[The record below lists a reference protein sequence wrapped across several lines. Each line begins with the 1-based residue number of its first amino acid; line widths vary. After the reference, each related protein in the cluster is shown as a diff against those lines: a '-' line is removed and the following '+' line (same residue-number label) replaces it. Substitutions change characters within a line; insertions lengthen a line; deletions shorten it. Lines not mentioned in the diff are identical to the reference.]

1 MRAAGRACRLV
12 LISWLAFALP
22 GCASGVAE
30 VAHGRAAR
38 ELRCREPALR
48 VRAIGE
54 LDVLAWAD
62 HPVSLFE
69 ASGCEQEQVYV
80 CADAGGAR
88 CERAI
93 DDLPRPQAHA
103 ALTQAL
109 ALLRTK
115 SRARCPE
122 AELRVVQESQTLF
135 RFEACDGQW
144 LYHCRARGCDWLQPR
159 QR

>member
-1 MRAAGRACRLV
+1 MQLV
-12 LISWLAFALP
+12 GSCALLLSIVIVQA
-22 GCASGVAE
+22 GCAPGVAE
-30 VAHGRAAR
+30 VAHGRAVR

-48 VRAIGE
+48 VRPIGE
-54 LDVLAWAD
+54 LNVLSWAG

-80 CADAGGAR
+80 CADTGGVR

-93 DDLPRPQAHA
+93 DDLPRPEAHA
-103 ALTQAL
+103 ALEQAL

-122 AELRVVQESQTLF
+122 SELRIVQESQTLF
-135 RFEACDGQW
+135 RFEACDGEW
-144 LYHCRARGCDWLQPR
+144 LYHCRARGCEWLPLR
-159 QR
+159 ER